1 MVSEPE
7 ILPSNFGGFTIDG
20 PVNGMVTIRWKNAAA
35 VLQNSTTLTPD
46 TWENIPSSQGK
57 REMAFSVTEISKN
70 YFRLATP

>member
-1 MVSEPE
+1 MVREPE
-7 ILPSNFGGFTIDG
+7 ILSSNFGGFTIGG
-20 PVNGMVTIRWKNAAA
+20 PVDGMVTIRWENAAA
-35 VLQNSTTLTPD
+35 ILQKSGTLTPE